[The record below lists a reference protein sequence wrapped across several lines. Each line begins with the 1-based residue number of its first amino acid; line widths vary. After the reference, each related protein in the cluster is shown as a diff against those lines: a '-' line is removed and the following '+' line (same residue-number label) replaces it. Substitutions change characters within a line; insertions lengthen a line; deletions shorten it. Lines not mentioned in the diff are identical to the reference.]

1 MLTLRHNPP
10 LSYEYSIKIILEKW
24 KDFSFECFINI
35 YELSI
40 IMGFIMTFS
49 RVYKYFDHIYPPLP
63 SFSCPPAILHDPLLL
78 SQWDYRNV
86 SPCSTHSFK
95 SWKCTD
101 IFLLSTL
108 LNALWET

>member
-1 MLTLRHNPP
+1 MLTLRHNPL
-10 LSYEYSIKIILEKW
+10 LSYEHSIKIILEKW

-49 RVYKYFDHIYPPLP
+49 HVYINTLIIFTHHYYLP
-63 SFSCPPAILHDPLLL
+63 SLVHLHDPLLL

-86 SPCSTHSFK
+86 SPCPAHSFK